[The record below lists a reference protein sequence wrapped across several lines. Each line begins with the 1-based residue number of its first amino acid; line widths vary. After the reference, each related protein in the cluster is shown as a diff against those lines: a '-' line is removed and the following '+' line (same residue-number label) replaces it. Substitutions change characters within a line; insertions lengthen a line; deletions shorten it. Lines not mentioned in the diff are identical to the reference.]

1 MDPRVSNALRD
12 DDLLDVMPPDEPMS
26 WVDTAWL
33 RMDSASNLMLIVGI
47 WMVQPRVHYAD
58 VCRRVTACMRQYP
71 RFMQRVRHDATGYTW
86 TLDPNFD
93 IKRHVVPETLP
104 LAPGQDA
111 QQALQDR
118 LGELAMQPL
127 DLKHPLW
134 QFHWVEQI
142 GPKVSVHPSAQAQRG
157 SALLVRIHHCV
168 ADGMALMEVTHSL
181 TDDGMA
187 LAARRGPR
195 RQQTMPAPTP
205 NLNALL
211 QPLTRNVVGA
221 LETAGDLAV
230 NALHGLRQPLQ
241 SLQPGLKNSVQQ
253 GLEGGAA
260 LARQAAQ
267 GVRDAAA
274 LAFMFNDSSTR
285 LKGTLAGRKRVAWC
299 APLPLREVQA
309 VAQGLHCSVN
319 DVLLSCV
326 TGALGAYLRDLGDS
340 VAGQEIRAMVPVNLR
355 SAQDLHQLGNKFG
368 LAPVLLPLG
377 LDHPVERVYEVR
389 RRMADMKGGFQPL
402 LSMGLLALGGAL
414 VQSGQDLLIKLF
426 SSKTTAVVSNVIGP
440 RNKMRF
446 CGATVEQDLFWV
458 PQSGSVG
465 LGISIFSYGGNVQF
479 GLIADTAFCPQPQD
493 IVDRFEPEF
502 AKLSWVALMLPW
514 ED

>member
-1 MDPRVSNALRD
+1 METRVSNALHD

-33 RMDSASNLMLIVGI
+33 RMDSATNLMLIVGV
-47 WMVQPRVHYAD
+47 WVVQPRVHYAD
-58 VCRRVTACMRQYP
+58 VCRRVTACMRLYP

-93 IKRHVVPETLP
+93 ITRHVVPETLN
-104 LAPGQDA
+104 LAPGQDV

-127 DLKHPLW
+127 DMNHPLW
-134 QFHWVEQI
+134 QFHWVEQL
-142 GPKVSVHPSAQAQRG
+142 GPTGPGHAGQAQRG

-168 ADGMALMEVTHSL
+168 ADGMALMAVTHAL
-181 TDDGMA
+181 TDDGLA
-187 LAARRGPR
+187 LAAGRSARRS
-195 RQQTMPAPTP
+195 QTVPASQA
-205 NLNALL
+205 AL
-211 QPLTRNVVGA
+211 QSITRAVVGA

-230 NALHGLRQPLQ
+230 NALHG
-241 SLQPGLKNSVQQ
+241 VQQ
-253 GLEGGAA
+253 GLDGGAA
-260 LARQAAQ
+260 LVRQAAQ

-274 LAFMFNDSSTR
+274 LAFMFNDSPTR
-285 LKGTLAGRKRVAWC
+285 LKGPLAGHKRVAWC

-309 VAQGLHCSVN
+309 VARGLHCSVN

-326 TGALGAYLRDLGDS
+326 TGALGAYLRDQGDN

-355 SAQDLHQLGNKFG
+355 SVQDLDQLGNKFG

-389 RRMADMKGGFQPL
+389 RRMAEMKGGLQPL
-402 LSMGLLALGGAL
+402 LSMGLLGLGGA
-414 VQSGQDLLIKLF
+414 VTQPGQDLLINLF
-426 SSKTTAVVSNVIGP
+426 SSKTTAVVSNVMGP
-440 RNKMRF
+440 RSKLRF

-458 PQSGSVG
+458 PQAGSVG
-465 LGISIFSYGGNVQF
+465 VGISIFSYGGHVQF
-479 GLIADTAFCPQPQD
+479 GLIADTALCPQPRD

-514 ED
+514 EDVA

>member
-1 MDPRVSNALRD
+1 METRVSNAPSD
-12 DDLLDVMPPDEPMS
+12 DDLSDVMPPDEPMS

-33 RMDSASNLMLIVGI
+33 RMDSASNLMLIVGV
-47 WMVQPRVHYAD
+47 WVVQPRVHYAD

-93 IKRHVVPETLP
+93 ITRHVVPETLH
-104 LAPGQDA
+104 LAPGQDV

-127 DLKHPLW
+127 DVHHPLW
-134 QFHWVEQI
+134 QFHWVEQL
-142 GPKVSVHPSAQAQRG
+142 GPKGPGHAGQAPTG

-168 ADGMALMEVTHSL
+168 ADGMALMEVTHAL

-187 LAARRGPR
+187 LAAERSARR
-195 RQQTMPAPTP
+195 RQTGPTP
-205 NLNALL
+205 QAAL
-211 QPLTRNVVGA
+211 QPFTRAVVSA

-230 NALHGLRQPLQ
+230 SALHG
-241 SLQPGLKNSVQQ
+241 VQQ

-267 GVRDAAA
+267 GVGDAAA
-274 LAFMFNDSSTR
+274 LAFMFNDSPTR
-285 LKGTLAGRKRVAWC
+285 LKGPLAGHKRVAWC

-309 VAQGLHCSVN
+309 VAHGLHCSVN

-326 TGALGAYLRDLGDS
+326 TGALGAYLRALGDD

-355 SAQDLHQLGNKFG
+355 RVQDLHQMGNKFG

-389 RRMADMKGGFQPL
+389 RRMAAMKGGLQPL
-402 LSMGLLALGGAL
+402 LSMGLLGLGGAMT
-414 VQSGQDLLIKLF
+414 QPGQDLLIDLF
-426 SSKTTAVVSNVIGP
+426 ASKTTAVVSNVMGP
-440 RNKMRF
+440 RNKLRF

-458 PQSGSVG
+458 PQAGSVG
-465 LGISIFSYGGNVQF
+465 VGISIFSYGGNVQF
-479 GLIADTAFCPQPQD
+479 GLISDTALCPQPQD
-493 IVDRFEPEF
+493 IVDRLEPEF

-514 ED
+514 DDAA

>member
-1 MDPRVSNALRD
+1 MNPRVSNALRD
-12 DDLLDVMPPDEPMS
+12 DDLLDVMPPDEPMG

-33 RMDSASNLMLIVGI
+33 RMDSASNLMLIVGV
-47 WMVQPRVHYAD
+47 WVVRPRVHYAD
-58 VCRRVTACMRQYP
+58 VCRRVTACMRLYP

-93 IKRHVVPETLP
+93 ITRHVVPETLH
-104 LAPGQDA
+104 LAPGQDV

-127 DLKHPLW
+127 DMNHPLW
-134 QFHWVEQI
+134 QFHWVEQL
-142 GPKVSVHPSAQAQRG
+142 GPTGPGHAGQAQTG

-168 ADGMALMEVTHSL
+168 ADGMALMEVTHAL

-187 LAARRGPR
+187 LAAGRGAH
-195 RQQTMPAPTP
+195 RQTVPTP
-205 NLNALL
+205 QAAFE
-211 QPLTRNVVGA
+211 PLTRAVVGA

-230 NALHGLRQPLQ
+230 SALHGVRQPLQ
-241 SLQPGLKNSVQQ
+241 TLQTLQPGLMHGVQQ
-253 GLEGGAA
+253 GVEGGAA
-260 LARQAAQ
+260 LARQAVQ

-274 LAFMFNDSSTR
+274 LAFMFNDSPTR
-285 LKGTLAGRKRVAWC
+285 LKGPLAGHKRVAWC
-299 APLPLREVQA
+299 TPLPLREVQA
-309 VAQGLHCSVN
+309 VAHGLHCSVN

-326 TGALGAYLRDLGDS
+326 TGALGAYLRDQGDN

-389 RRMADMKGGFQPL
+389 RRMAEMKGGLQPL
-402 LSMGLLALGGAL
+402 LSMGLLGLGGA
-414 VQSGQDLLIKLF
+414 VTQPGQDLLINLF
-426 SSKTTAVVSNVIGP
+426 ASKTTAVVSNVMGP
-440 RNKMRF
+440 RSKLRF

-458 PQSGSVG
+458 PQAGSVG
-465 LGISIFSYGGNVQF
+465 VGISIFSYGGHVQF
-479 GLIADTAFCPQPQD
+479 GLIADTALCPQPRD

-514 ED
+514 EDVA

>member
-1 MDPRVSNALRD
+1 METRVSNALRD

-33 RMDSASNLMLIVGI
+33 RMDSASNLMLIVGV
-47 WMVQPRVHYAD
+47 WVVQPRVHYAD
-58 VCRRVTACMRQYP
+58 VCQRVTACMRQYP
-71 RFMQRVRHDATGYTW
+71 RFMQRVRRDATGYTW

-93 IKRHVVPETLP
+93 ITRHVVPETLH
-104 LAPGQDA
+104 LAPGQNP

-127 DLKHPLW
+127 DMNHPLW
-134 QFHWVEQI
+134 QFHWVEQL
-142 GPKVSVHPSAQAQRG
+142 GPKGPGHAGQAQRG

-168 ADGMALMEVTHSL
+168 ADGMALMAVTHAL

-187 LAARRGPR
+187 LAAGRHAQ
-195 RQQTMPAPTP
+195 RQNVPKSQA
-205 NLNALL
+205 AL
-211 QPLTRNVVGA
+211 QPLTRAVVGA

-241 SLQPGLKNSVQQ
+241 TLQTFQPGLMHGVQQ

-260 LARQAAQ
+260 LARQAVQ

-274 LAFMFNDSSTR
+274 LAFMFNDSPTR
-285 LKGTLAGRKRVAWC
+285 LKGPLAGHKRVAWC

-309 VAQGLHCSVN
+309 VAHGLHCSVN

-326 TGALGAYLRDLGDS
+326 TGALGAYLRDLGDN

-355 SAQDLHQLGNKFG
+355 SVQDLHQLGNKFG

-389 RRMADMKGGFQPL
+389 RRMADMKGGLQPL
-402 LSMGLLALGGAL
+402 LSMGLLALGGA
-414 VQSGQDLLIKLF
+414 VTQPGQDLLINLF
-426 SSKTTAVVSNVIGP
+426 SSKTTAVVSNVMGP
-440 RNKMRF
+440 RSKLRF

-458 PQSGSVG
+458 PQAGSVG
-465 LGISIFSYGGNVQF
+465 VGISIFSYGGNVQF
-479 GLIADTAFCPQPQD
+479 GLIADIALCPQPRD

-502 AKLSWVALMLPW
+502 AKLSWVTLMLPW
-514 ED
+514 EALA